1 MLPSKRNFPEKN
13 CYFHF
18 VSFVTIKHVGEVTK
32 TGPTRVRQMKQ
43 NKCFAESKK
52 ITKEGRKMEQKL
64 DRWPP

>member
-1 MLPSKRNFPEKN
+1 MNPGIPGLVFGIASPSK
-13 CYFHF
+13 
-18 VSFVTIKHVGEVTK
+18 VGK

>member
-1 MLPSKRNFPEKN
+1 M
-13 CYFHF
+13 F
-18 VSFVTIKHVGEVTK
+18 VRKLVGKVGE